1 MSSVGESWL
10 CFLHTF
16 IVSHQVVLAISGWI
30 VGVSEWVHFHNDFFT
45 WWRRYYV
52 ILQQIEKKFTN
63 ANELQNFKST
73 TYIRWR
79 RYGSTYYTLL
89 MYEILLLWFTTSQSI
104 TILELRRSFLML
116 QVPSSKI
123 TRTRPINQ

>member
-1 MSSVGESWL
+1 MEHVLCWRKLALFSSH
-10 CFLHTF
+10 LHRF
-16 IVSHQVVLAISGWI
+16 SSGRFSHIWMNCR
-30 VGVSEWVHFHNDFFT
+30 SEWVHFHNDFFT

-79 RYGSTYYTLL
+79 YGITTLL